1 MNYLRLDIR
10 LEEEFKE
17 ILMAE
22 LAEIGFEAFEDGE
35 PKLLTA
41 YVQTEM
47 YAQEETSTL
56 LERYRGHIFELK
68 GPIEVEQQNWNAVW
82 ESQYE
87 PVRIDDFCL
96 IRAPF
101 HPKESGYVHVLTIE
115 PKMSFGTGHHATTTL
130 IVRALR
136 HLPVYGLRV
145 LDMGCGTGILG
156 ILAARL
162 GAKEVVGIDIDA
174 WAVEN
179 SQENCERNKV
189 AMELHQG
196 TSNKIEGMFDV
207 ILANINR
214 NIILDDLPTYAA
226 HLRVGGKLV
235 CSGFYENDVDIIQE
249 NAALNSL
256 NFESQANENGWSAV
270 IFEKS

>member
-1 MNYLRLDIR
+1 MKYLRLDIR

-22 LAEIGFEAFEDGE
+22 LAETGFEAFEDGE
-35 PKLLTA
+35 ARLLTA
-41 YVQTEM
+41 YVQ
-47 YAQEETSTL
+47 EELFQAAATSEL
-56 LERYRGHIFELK
+56 LERYRGHIFEIK
-68 GPIEVEQQNWNAVW
+68 GPISVEQQNWNAVW

-101 HPKESGYVHVLTIE
+101 HPKESGYIHVLTIE

-130 IVRALR
+130 MVKALR
-136 HLPVYGLRV
+136 HLPVVGLRV
-145 LDMGCGTGILG
+145 MDMGCGTGILG

-162 GAKEVVGIDIDA
+162 GASQVYGIDIDA

-179 SQENCERNKV
+179 SAENCERNHV
-189 AMELHQG
+189 SMELYQG
-196 TSNKIEGMFDV
+196 NALKMAGTYDV

-214 NIILDDLPTYAA
+214 NIILEDLPVYAA
-226 HLRVGGKLV
+226 SLETGGRLV
-235 CSGFYENDVDIIQE
+235 CSGFYEADVDIIRE

-270 IFEKS
+270 IFVKR